1 MYLKGYSP
9 LQYDFYK
16 KEMKMSK
23 QIWKPSVLLN
33 PVPLVMVSCMDK
45 NEIPNIITLGW
56 TGTINTHPPMLSI
69 SVRPERH
76 SYGMIKESGEFV
88 VNLVTKE
95 LTKAADFCGVKSGR
109 DIDKFKYLNLTQDKA
124 SKVNTPII
132 KESPINI
139 ECKVTN
145 SIALGSHELFLAE
158 IKAVQVEEKLLDSTG
173 KLNLAKA
180 ELICY
185 SHGEYYELGNVLGYF
200 GYSITKNN
208 EVLQKRLGKNKRR

>member
-1 MYLKGYSP
+1 
-9 LQYDFYK
+9 
-16 KEMKMSK
+16 MSK